1 MKRVIALLLCV
12 AMLATMLAVSASAA
26 SNNGTMETLVDS
38 YSAGSGSFALRST
51 SRLFVVS
58 DTAPSGKLL
67 ETLQIAAAR
76 FASLEKPSGLTMPI
90 VYGSETEVHEA
101 DIVIREVS
109 GLAEEAYRIE
119 VTTSNITVSYS
130 VGSAVSYY
138 GGSSSYNGL
147 HYGLQTVLKCM
158 LVNGSAS
165 VACGTINDAP
175 DTTERTLML
184 DCARK
189 YWSVEWIKNLIRE
202 MSWMGYNTLELHMTD
217 DQGIHAN
224 IWRDAN
230 GDVVTDCNG
239 NDFGWLPG
247 YKEAKWASDANNGK
261 ISGVPVQDPN
271 GDSNYNRDE
280 LIEILNC
287 AKEYHIEVI
296 PGVDVP
302 GHCDYLIYQ
311 WDNSDASG
319 SFTFNYKG
327 TNYSNRPS
335 AIYISDSALYP
346 SDTYKNYGTLDVTD
360 DYTKNMSLALIEAYA
375 AFFQEYGNS
384 TKMNIGCDE
393 IRGSLSYDSF
403 VNYVNEVCAMLKSH
417 DYSVRAFNDCLNGSS
432 SVELDKD
439 LGICWWSL
447 SDDNISQRI
456 SEGRACYNGSN
467 NYCYYVLR
475 YNSTGGDARSPDNYW
490 WSFHH
495 STEDRIYNEWNPS
508 RTYTYN
514 VSGTGTPSISGGYF
528 HIWCD
533 WAGWNTESQVWNG
546 MDSSRTYNLI
556 DRMWSNSVKMWN
568 WDINSSLSYSDYSSY
583 VATVRHYPG
592 YTSCSSEP
600 SIPDGAARLADGV
613 YTLTSVAAPTLCVAV
628 NPSGGNVETAAADNT
643 AAQQWVLRSCDDGY
657 YSLENVST
665 RKVLDVANVE
675 TANGTNICTYT
686 ANETDAQKWYLKDN
700 GDGSYSLLSK
710 CNGLA
715 MHTDGTDV
723 GANLY
728 CRTVDGSSAQKWQL
742 KPQAVLQDGV
752 YLIRNSADTNYH
764 WDIANC
770 STEDGANLQVWAAEE
785 IEDQH
790 RFAMQHDEEG
800 YYTIRALHSGKLVD
814 VDATAL
820 EAGTNIQQYTP
831 NGTDAQKW
839 LIIQNSDG
847 SYSFVSKC
855 NGRYL
860 DLEGGGQPINGQN
873 IFCWTGNGTTAQ
885 KWYPT
890 PTSNL
895 TVGEYIISAAGATSL
910 RVCAADGGIRL
921 RENEYASTFELRY
934 ASDGRGLLQDKD
946 TQEYLC
952 INADGTVGLTAAS
965 EAAAHWNVITNTDG
979 SYSFVAAENGRYLNP
994 QGCAADGA
1002 LLTANGIVTAEDSC
1016 WKLTPSGHSHTYTTT
1031 VTRVTC
1037 EQDGYTI
1044 YTCTVCGYTYTGDIV
1059 TAIGH
1064 TAFADAAVSPTC
1076 TETGLTEGS
1085 HCAVCNEILT
1095 AQKVIAALGHF
1106 DHDGD
1111 RLCDRCGADI
1121 STTPGSYTV
1130 ASSLSVGDKI
1140 VIVAEYNDAFYA
1152 AANEIEPVGA
1162 IKAVNVLAANGMVSF
1177 DETADVV
1184 WTVIAGST
1192 EGKFL
1197 LQSSTGNYMTYVG
1210 SGTSMK
1216 LGGTG
1221 YEYTITC
1228 GEGNSTIDVGTI
1240 GMTHRQLGF
1249 RVYAAVPQFRAYAAS
1264 NVTEDYSWV
1273 ITIYKSSCIHNWE
1286 ITETVDATCTAAG
1299 RATYTCA
1306 QCGDSYT
1313 TVIAATGHTAVTEEA
1328 VEPTCTETGLTEGS
1342 HCAVCNEILTVQ
1354 KVIVALGHID
1364 EDGDK
1369 QCDRCGVDF
1378 SMTPGSYT
1386 VATSLSVGDK
1396 IVIVAE
1402 YNGAFYAA
1410 ANEIEPAGAIK
1421 AVNVLVANGM
1431 VSFDETADV
1440 VWTVIA
1446 GSTEGKFLL
1455 QSSTGN
1461 YMTYVGSGTS
1471 MKLGGTGYEY
1481 TITCGEGNSTIDV
1494 GTIGMTHRQLGFRVY
1509 AAVPQF
1515 RAYAASN
1522 VTEDYSWVIT
1532 IYKSSCIHNWE
1543 ITETVDA
1550 TCTAAGRA
1558 TYTCAQCGDS
1568 YTTVI
1573 AATGHTAV
1581 TEEAVEPTCTE
1592 TGLTEGSHCAVCN
1605 EILIAQET
1613 IDALGHAYAYVVT
1626 QEATCTQNGTKTY
1639 TCGRCDDS
1647 YTEDIQPLGHI
1658 EVIDAAMAA
1667 TCTETGLTEG
1677 KHCSRCN
1684 AVLLAQ
1690 ETAAALGHDYKD
1702 TVTEPNCTEGG
1713 YTTHTCGRCGS
1724 SFNDTATEPLGHTP
1738 VTDTAIAATCTENG
1752 LTEGSHCSVCDA
1764 VLIAQETVAALG
1776 HSYAPK
1782 VVPPTYLEQGYT
1794 AYLCTRCSDSYIDD
1808 YTEALPRV
1816 PIADAELTLE
1826 YTKAYYKGAALEPEV
1841 TILYDGEAYDA
1852 ATELKITY
1860 TDNNKVGTAT
1870 VTIAGINKFV
1880 GTTTLTFEISYERIP
1895 EQIIN
1900 VAAIGEIGKISI
1912 SWAIS
1917 AEVDTAIYR
1926 IYRKAETET
1935 NYTLLQTIHGRDTLS
1950 YSDTVVERDV
1960 IYSYYVTGVGIYGEE
1975 SVPSTAVSAQM
1986 AIDREAP
1993 VITKVWPAGN
2003 TRISGTTCLTAT
2015 VIDNIG
2021 VTRVVY
2027 QYSTDGESWTEIGNS
2042 EANSF
2047 AQSFDTTA
2055 LEDGIVSVRAIAF
2068 DAEGNASAPY
2078 NRTYYVDNT
2087 PPEQVAGVT
2096 ATALYCSK
2104 LTLSW
2109 DDVAS
2114 DDRASFVVQMQN
2126 GDGFA
2131 TLAAVSTIGY
2141 NVTGLKPNTAYTFRV
2156 ACRDT
2161 CGNQGLWSEEYTV
2174 TTPVDTVAPT
2184 ITALSPEPCRL
2195 NSDLS
2200 FSATAKDECGIT
2212 SIAIQLSTD
2221 LENWTTLYRQNY
2233 SELKES
2239 QTCKYTV
2246 HSAQY
2251 EEGYIYLRA
2260 VATDGSGNVSKE
2272 DGTAAYNGYLIDR
2285 TAPTAPTGVSATGC
2299 NGYIAVAWTQGT
2311 EADLGT
2317 YSVYRATTADGTYTR
2332 IAAGLKY
2339 LSYYDRTVETDLVYY
2354 YKVAVSDTCGNLS
2367 GFSETVSAKTVD
2379 DTQPPVVNSFSET
2392 YHQCVSDSYHTISVL
2407 ATDNNRLREL
2417 VVEYK
2422 TAEDAPYSLLSTVT
2436 GINDYSKTLS
2446 VSLPIAELSHNAV
2459 IYLRAYAVDSVGLQ
2473 SEYLTAEYTVDRE
2486 APAVKNFA
2494 AALEGNVCTLTWSDC
2509 GESDLSG
2516 FRVYRST
2523 DGGAYSSIGSR
2534 SVKSDGSYS
2543 FVDTVSSTAT
2553 HTYTY
2558 KLTAVDKLGNAQSV
2572 TEEVTYT
2579 ARSTNAVPRI
2589 MMDVPVYMEVGVENY
2604 FDATGSTDDGA
2615 IESYLWDF
2623 GDGTTSAL
2631 AKAVK
2636 KYAAAGTYTV
2646 SLTVTDDNGAAATES
2661 YTVTVKERSALGTLN
2676 VKVCDEDY
2684 HALPGVKVWFDKGED
2699 TETYA
2704 YTNAEGIAT
2713 AQLPTG
2719 EHVIA
2724 AYMDSKHLPA
2734 KKTVTVLSNASRTVS
2749 LILVEEELVTGEFEI
2764 TRMTLDEIV
2773 AAGIDIYDP
2782 ANQNIYQ
2789 VKVQVTY
2796 GNSPLT
2802 ISYTRNDTSVL
2813 SYTITDSN
2821 GKPVQN
2827 NTVKDSNGEGRVLTP
2842 TVIACGSGNAD
2853 IVAILDIPAQ
2863 TSYLKDFFDVKLY
2876 ITNHASE
2883 EFDLTENEITLNI
2896 PEGMTLMTGLTGY
2909 ANSNIVS
2916 LAGIAGQETVMMR
2929 WCLRG
2934 DIEGSYDLT
2943 ADYIGTL
2950 TYFDEVITATFQTDE
2965 PIKVYGLNGIEMS
2978 ILSCNEIH
2986 SGAFYFKIG
2995 LENLREVDLLLPNIG
3010 LYGIVENVTESVAND
3025 NKEDDFTVQA
3035 YLLNAYV
3042 ESSGGA
3048 MKYLPIE
3055 YDSNGNLVAPV
3066 DVLAPGQKMV
3076 YEYVAYNAVASD
3088 TVGYFNSA
3096 MAETLSGYA
3105 ENVVVGSYERAEY
3118 SYVDFSE
3125 KLDRILNQTG
3135 ADATDTEI
3143 HDAYQYIA
3151 TDDYYYY
3158 YRQGNDTSANIFEE
3172 LYQLLDTVLTLDFSN
3187 LTDEEQETLMQN
3199 LLVGILT
3206 NGDVVKAIDDY
3217 TNLKYYEIVSDAV
3230 SSLKVAVLQDFDL
3243 EIGSEDFNRV
3253 LKMTAGDISTLVGVL
3268 RNDGED
3274 AFREEVSKLFAI
3286 RLAGLAIDIDAK
3298 YIYDSYDM
3306 EDFLDYATYAGD
3318 NKFFQSAIA
3327 TGMRAM
3333 DKTMWQAYVYS
3344 CLRAGANVEYSTFL
3358 LEAIISYCET
3368 APSERS
3374 LAPMLKRVAD
3384 DMLLVI
3390 SRNMEEAYADLDLLV
3405 GTFVES
3411 VTYDVAG
3418 EIAKS
3423 VVKKVL
3429 GTPYKIASF
3438 IWKAVDSF
3446 FGLGEFAKQQ
3456 GAMEVYAILSEAML
3470 YGFSE
3475 YAESARTEEEDLFA
3489 YALLASVCDFRL
3501 KGEKAYHE
3509 FVEVYLDDGLASV
3522 SEEAAMQR
3530 VNRVMDTSY
3539 EDLNSWYNAVRY
3551 NILAARDVLFNT
3563 ELTSAADIPEAPLVT
3578 LDYSLNQ
3585 TKQSFSDQYEY
3596 CFSDGIWITCEGKPI
3611 SFTPRSVQTVLR
3623 VRVAASDENLSGN
3636 ITTVYIYAQKELP
3649 ESVTVKF
3656 DGTQYIINNLLSG
3669 RAYQMAFISSEEEA
3683 VDWEKAIDFTSI
3695 DGTATV
3701 PTLYQRDY
3709 VILRSCVDVELQ
3721 ETYSQPLVRS
3731 VITRQPLNLIV
3742 TGSGSVCQQNSD
3754 GYYFVGE
3761 SLELTAI
3768 PNVGYA
3774 LDGWYVDGV
3783 QVSTDAYYIYEMGSG
3798 SEIEA
3803 RFAGAQPERIVITS
3817 MPEKI
3822 EYYDG
3827 ESLDM
3832 SGFELTVYYED
3843 GSSAIT
3849 SNYTASFA
3857 EDEYGKDIIVVRFS
3871 KFSVEIPV
3879 EILHTEGEWLVTYNA
3894 TCISDG
3900 ERAKY
3905 CNTCGKLLAKAA
3917 IPATGHSFENGNCTV
3932 CGTAEVQNDEALK
3945 IKTASI
3951 SLRSD
3956 LSINFYVADSVLEGW
3971 SDPYLVFS
3979 KALYDVD
3986 GNITGYETE
3995 TVYTYTLAT
4004 VADGTA
4010 CHVFKF
4016 SGIRAMELG
4025 SAVSATIYGTKE
4037 GILYEGKTVNYSVLT
4052 YANNMLKKTT
4062 DAKLKILLV
4071 DLLNYGATA
4080 QTYWGYNTANLVN
4093 AGLTEEQKAYAT
4105 QTLPELTSCTE
4116 LIKNDGA
4123 TVSFKTCSLSLKEK
4137 VTVNYYLN
4145 LTSYTGEV
4153 DDLYLM
4159 LSYVDTD
4166 GVTRTATIDSKDF
4179 EYKLYN
4185 GAYYYVANFSG
4196 LNAIQ
4201 MRTVCTAE
4209 VFSKTA
4215 NERISN
4221 TVVYSI
4227 ESYAASKAAAT
4238 DSKLVELVYAMM
4250 KYGDATEA
4258 YFLR

>member
-1 MKRVIALLLCV
+1 M
-12 AMLATMLAVSASAA
+12 
-26 SNNGTMETLVDS
+26 
-38 YSAGSGSFALRST
+38 
-51 SRLFVVS
+51 
-58 DTAPSGKLL
+58 
-67 ETLQIAAAR
+67 
-76 FASLEKPSGLTMPI
+76 
-90 VYGSETEVHEA
+90 
-101 DIVIREVS
+101 
-109 GLAEEAYRIE
+109 
-119 VTTSNITVSYS
+119 
-130 VGSAVSYY
+130 
-138 GGSSSYNGL
+138 
-147 HYGLQTVLKCM
+147 
-158 LVNGSAS
+158 
-165 VACGTINDAP
+165 
-175 DTTERTLML
+175 
-184 DCARK
+184 
-189 YWSVEWIKNLIRE
+189 
-202 MSWMGYNTLELHMTD
+202 
-217 DQGIHAN
+217 
-224 IWRDAN
+224 
-230 GDVVTDCNG
+230 
-239 NDFGWLPG
+239 
-247 YKEAKWASDANNGK
+247 
-261 ISGVPVQDPN
+261 
-271 GDSNYNRDE
+271 
-280 LIEILNC
+280 
-287 AKEYHIEVI
+287 
-296 PGVDVP
+296 
-302 GHCDYLIYQ
+302 
-311 WDNSDASG
+311 
-319 SFTFNYKG
+319 
-327 TNYSNRPS
+327 
-335 AIYISDSALYP
+335 
-346 SDTYKNYGTLDVTD
+346 
-360 DYTKNMSLALIEAYA
+360 
-375 AFFQEYGNS
+375 
-384 TKMNIGCDE
+384 
-393 IRGSLSYDSF
+393 
-403 VNYVNEVCAMLKSH
+403 
-417 DYSVRAFNDCLNGSS
+417 
-432 SVELDKD
+432 
-439 LGICWWSL
+439 
-447 SDDNISQRI
+447 
-456 SEGRACYNGSN
+456 
-467 NYCYYVLR
+467 
-475 YNSTGGDARSPDNYW
+475 
-490 WSFHH
+490 
-495 STEDRIYNEWNPS
+495 
-508 RTYTYN
+508 
-514 VSGTGTPSISGGYF
+514 
-528 HIWCD
+528 
-533 WAGWNTESQVWNG
+533 
-546 MDSSRTYNLI
+546 
-556 DRMWSNSVKMWN
+556 
-568 WDINSSLSYSDYSSY
+568 
-583 VATVRHYPG
+583 
-592 YTSCSSEP
+592 
-600 SIPDGAARLADGV
+600 
-613 YTLTSVAAPTLCVAV
+613 
-628 NPSGGNVETAAADNT
+628 
-643 AAQQWVLRSCDDGY
+643 
-657 YSLENVST
+657 
-665 RKVLDVANVE
+665 
-675 TANGTNICTYT
+675 
-686 ANETDAQKWYLKDN
+686 
-700 GDGSYSLLSK
+700 
-710 CNGLA
+710 
-715 MHTDGTDV
+715 
-723 GANLY
+723 
-728 CRTVDGSSAQKWQL
+728 
-742 KPQAVLQDGV
+742 
-752 YLIRNSADTNYH
+752 
-764 WDIANC
+764 
-770 STEDGANLQVWAAEE
+770 
-785 IEDQH
+785 
-790 RFAMQHDEEG
+790 
-800 YYTIRALHSGKLVD
+800 
-814 VDATAL
+814 
-820 EAGTNIQQYTP
+820 
-831 NGTDAQKW
+831 
-839 LIIQNSDG
+839 
-847 SYSFVSKC
+847 
-855 NGRYL
+855 
-860 DLEGGGQPINGQN
+860 
-873 IFCWTGNGTTAQ
+873 
-885 KWYPT
+885 
-890 PTSNL
+890 
-895 TVGEYIISAAGATSL
+895 
-910 RVCAADGGIRL
+910 
-921 RENEYASTFELRY
+921 
-934 ASDGRGLLQDKD
+934 
-946 TQEYLC
+946 
-952 INADGTVGLTAAS
+952 
-965 EAAAHWNVITNTDG
+965 
-979 SYSFVAAENGRYLNP
+979 
-994 QGCAADGA
+994 
-1002 LLTANGIVTAEDSC
+1002 
-1016 WKLTPSGHSHTYTTT
+1016 
-1031 VTRVTC
+1031 
-1037 EQDGYTI
+1037 
-1044 YTCTVCGYTYTGDIV
+1044 
-1059 TAIGH
+1059 
-1064 TAFADAAVSPTC
+1064 
-1076 TETGLTEGS
+1076 
-1085 HCAVCNEILT
+1085 
-1095 AQKVIAALGHF
+1095 
-1106 DHDGD
+1106 
-1111 RLCDRCGADI
+1111 
-1121 STTPGSYTV
+1121 
-1130 ASSLSVGDKI
+1130 
-1140 VIVAEYNDAFYA
+1140 
-1152 AANEIEPVGA
+1152 
-1162 IKAVNVLAANGMVSF
+1162 
-1177 DETADVV
+1177 
-1184 WTVIAGST
+1184 
-1192 EGKFL
+1192 
-1197 LQSSTGNYMTYVG
+1197 
-1210 SGTSMK
+1210 
-1216 LGGTG
+1216 
-1221 YEYTITC
+1221 
-1228 GEGNSTIDVGTI
+1228 
-1240 GMTHRQLGF
+1240 
-1249 RVYAAVPQFRAYAAS
+1249 
-1264 NVTEDYSWV
+1264 
-1273 ITIYKSSCIHNWE
+1273 
-1286 ITETVDATCTAAG
+1286 
-1299 RATYTCA
+1299 
-1306 QCGDSYT
+1306 
-1313 TVIAATGHTAVTEEA
+1313 
-1328 VEPTCTETGLTEGS
+1328 
-1342 HCAVCNEILTVQ
+1342 
-1354 KVIVALGHID
+1354 
-1364 EDGDK
+1364 
-1369 QCDRCGVDF
+1369 
-1378 SMTPGSYT
+1378 
-1386 VATSLSVGDK
+1386 
-1396 IVIVAE
+1396 
-1402 YNGAFYAA
+1402 
-1410 ANEIEPAGAIK
+1410 
-1421 AVNVLVANGM
+1421 
-1431 VSFDETADV
+1431 
-1440 VWTVIA
+1440 
-1446 GSTEGKFLL
+1446 
-1455 QSSTGN
+1455 
-1461 YMTYVGSGTS
+1461 
-1471 MKLGGTGYEY
+1471 
-1481 TITCGEGNSTIDV
+1481 
-1494 GTIGMTHRQLGFRVY
+1494 
-1509 AAVPQF
+1509 
-1515 RAYAASN
+1515 
-1522 VTEDYSWVIT
+1522 
-1532 IYKSSCIHNWE
+1532 
-1543 ITETVDA
+1543 
-1550 TCTAAGRA
+1550 
-1558 TYTCAQCGDS
+1558 
-1568 YTTVI
+1568 
-1573 AATGHTAV
+1573 
-1581 TEEAVEPTCTE
+1581 
-1592 TGLTEGSHCAVCN
+1592 
-1605 EILIAQET
+1605 
-1613 IDALGHAYAYVVT
+1613 
-1626 QEATCTQNGTKTY
+1626 
-1639 TCGRCDDS
+1639 
-1647 YTEDIQPLGHI
+1647 
-1658 EVIDAAMAA
+1658 
-1667 TCTETGLTEG
+1667 
-1677 KHCSRCN
+1677 
-1684 AVLLAQ
+1684 
-1690 ETAAALGHDYKD
+1690 
-1702 TVTEPNCTEGG
+1702 
-1713 YTTHTCGRCGS
+1713 
-1724 SFNDTATEPLGHTP
+1724 
-1738 VTDTAIAATCTENG
+1738 
-1752 LTEGSHCSVCDA
+1752 
-1764 VLIAQETVAALG
+1764 
-1776 HSYAPK
+1776 
-1782 VVPPTYLEQGYT
+1782 
-1794 AYLCTRCSDSYIDD
+1794 
-1808 YTEALPRV
+1808 
-1816 PIADAELTLE
+1816 
-1826 YTKAYYKGAALEPEV
+1826 
-1841 TILYDGEAYDA
+1841 
-1852 ATELKITY
+1852 
-1860 TDNNKVGTAT
+1860 
-1870 VTIAGINKFV
+1870 
-1880 GTTTLTFEISYERIP
+1880 TFEISYERIP

-1950 YSDTVVERDV
+1950 YSDTVVERNV

-2212 SIAIQLSTD
+2212 SIAIQISTD

-2407 ATDNNRLREL
+2407 ATDNSRLREL

-2494 AALEGNVCTLTWSDC
+2494 AALEGNVCTLIWSDC

-2636 KYAAAGTYTV
+2636 KYAAAGTYMV
-2646 SLTVTDDNGAAATES
+2646 SLSVTDDNGAAATES

-2713 AQLPTG
+2713 VQLPTG

-2796 GNSPLT
+2796 GSSPLT

-2842 TVIACGSGNAD
+2842 TIIACGSGNAD

-2883 EFDLTENEITLNI
+2883 EFDLADSEVTLNI
-2896 PEGMTLMTGLTGY
+2896 PEGMTLMTGLTAY
-2909 ANSNIVS
+2909 ENSNIVNITN
-2916 LAGIAGQETVMMR
+2916 IAGQETVMLR

-2934 DIEGSYDLT
+2934 DIEGDYDLT

-2950 TYFDEVITATFQTDE
+2950 TYFDELITATFKAKD

-2978 ILSCNEIH
+2978 ILSCDEIH
-2986 SGAFYFKIG
+2986 NGAFYFKIG
-2995 LENLREVDLLLPNIG
+2995 LENQRDIDLLMPNIG
-3010 LYGIVENVTESVAND
+3010 LYGMVENVTESVAHN
-3025 NKEDDFTVQA
+3025 NKEGDFTVQT
-3035 YLLNAYV
+3035 YILNACV
-3042 ESSGGA
+3042 ESSTGA
-3048 MKYLPIE
+3048 MQYLPVQ
-3055 YDSNGNLVAPV
+3055 YDSNGNLVPPI
-3066 DVLAPGQKMV
+3066 DLLAPGQKLV
-3076 YEYVAYNAVASD
+3076 YEYVAYNAVQSD
-3088 TVGYFNSA
+3088 TVGYFNDA
-3096 MAETLSGYA
+3096 MAEVLCGYA
-3105 ENVVVGSYERAEY
+3105 ENVVVGSYERPEY
-3118 SYVDFSE
+3118 SYINFSE
-3125 KLDRILNQTG
+3125 KLDRILNNTG
-3135 ADATDTEI
+3135 VNTSDTEI
-3143 HDAYQYIA
+3143 RDAYQYI
-3151 TDDYYYY
+3151 TTNNNYYY
-3158 YRQGNDTSANIFEE
+3158 YRQGSNITANVFEE
-3172 LYQLLDTVLTLDFSN
+3172 LYQLLDTALALDFSN
-3187 LTDEEQETLMQN
+3187 LTDEEQETLMQT

-3206 NGDVVKAIDDY
+3206 NDDVVSAIDDY
-3217 TNLKYYEIVSDAV
+3217 TNQKYFGIVSDTLSSIKLAV
-3230 SSLKVAVLQDFDL
+3230 IQDFDDQG
-3243 EIGSEDFNRV
+3243 ISTEDFGRV
-3253 LKMTAGDISTLVGVL
+3253 LNMTQSDISKLTGVL
-3268 RNDGED
+3268 MNDGED
-3274 AFREEVSKLFAI
+3274 AFCEEVSKLLAT
-3286 RLAGLAIDIDAK
+3286 RLAGLAIDVDAK
-3298 YIYDSYDM
+3298 YFYDSYGI
-3306 EDFLDYATYAGD
+3306 EEYLDYSTYAEGYG
-3318 NKFFQSAIA
+3318 FFQSAI
-3327 TGMRAM
+3327 TSGMRAM
-3333 DKTMWQAYVYS
+3333 DKAMWQAYVYG
-3344 CLRAGANVEYSTFL
+3344 CLRATANVEYSTFI
-3358 LEAIISYCET
+3358 LEAIISYCDNEGYLG
-3368 APSERS
+3368 RS
-3374 LAPMLKRVAD
+3374 LAPVLKRVAEDMLIVILD
-3384 DMLLVI
+3384 DM
-3390 SRNMEEAYADLDLLV
+3390 NNACADLNLLIDV
-3405 GTFVES
+3405 FAES
-3411 VTYDVAG
+3411 VAYDAAS
-3418 EIAKS
+3418 EIAKQ
-3423 VVKKVL
+3423 VTKKLL
-3429 GTPYKIASF
+3429 GTPYKIASMV
-3438 IWKAVDSF
+3438 WKTLDSVL
-3446 FGLGEFAKQQ
+3446 GLGEFAKQQ
-3456 GAMEVYAILSEAML
+3456 GAMEVYSVLSEAML

-3475 YAESARTEEEDLFA
+3475 YTNGVRTEEDDLFA
-3489 YALLASVCDFRL
+3489 YAMLAAICDFRL
-3501 KGEKAYHE
+3501 DGERAYRE
-3509 FVEVYLDDGLASV
+3509 FVEVYLDDGVLSV
-3522 SEEAAMQR
+3522 SEATAMR
-3530 VNRVMDTSY
+3530 LVNKVMNTSY
-3539 EDLNSWYNAVRY
+3539 EDLNAWYNATRY
-3551 NILAARDVLFNT
+3551 NILSARDVLFNQEITSET
-3563 ELTSAADIPEAPLVT
+3563 EIPTAPRVT
-3578 LDYSLNQ
+3578 LDYTQNQ
-3585 TKQSFSDQYEY
+3585 TVQSFSAKYEY
-3596 CFSDGIWITCEGKPI
+3596 CFADGIWITCEGKPI

-3623 VRVAASDENLSGN
+3623 VRVAASDENLAGN

-3683 VDWEKAIDFTSI
+3683 VDWDKAIDFTSI

-3827 ESLDM
+3827 ESPDM

-3857 EDEYGKDIIVVRFS
+3857 ADEYGKDIIVVRFS

-3879 EILHTEGEWLVTYNA
+3879 EILHTEGEWVVTYNA
-3894 TCISDG
+3894 TCTSDG

-3905 CNTCGKLLAKAA
+3905 CNTCGKLLAKEA

-3932 CGTAEVQNDEALK
+3932 CGTAEMQNDEALK

-3951 SLRSD
+3951 SLQSD

-3995 TVYTYTLAT
+3995 TVCTYTLAT
-4004 VADGTA
+4004 LADGTA

-4062 DAKLKILLV
+4062 DAKLKTLLV

-4093 AGLTEEQKAYAT
+4093 AGLTEEQKACAT

-4238 DSKLVELVYAMM
+4238 DSRLVELVYAMM